1 MPRLKFTART
11 IDSLRSADDQQV
23 DYWDQDHPGFG
34 LRVAAGGRKTWIV
47 MYRHKGRLR
56 RESLGTYPA
65 LSLAD
70 ARDEALQ
77 TVARVAKG
85 EDPARDRRAAK
96 APARD
101 TVAALAEDYMAKH
114 ARKFKRSADE
124 DQRILNVYVL
134 PSWKHRSVKELTRRD
149 VRALVEGVAD
159 RGAPIMANRVLGV
172 VRKMLN
178 FAIDHDWLDANP
190 AARVAKP
197 SPEVSRDRV
206 LTDEE
211 LRRLWRLLGRF
222 PTTAERPA
230 PGRKGATGDDD
241 DPIFP
246 FSPVMAA
253 LLKMRILT
261 AQRGGE
267 VGHMRWQDLDLES
280 GWWTIPGIHTKNG
293 EAHRV
298 FLVKEA
304 VALIKEQQKDDPS
317 ESVFA
322 GSGDTVLDRMKK
334 VPAAVARLLKF
345 EFRGHDLRRTAA
357 TRMAG
362 AGVPR
367 EHISH
372 VLNHVEGGPRA
383 TRVYDRHSYD
393 REKRL
398 ALSTWARTLLRIVD
412 QSAEDSSSVTAIT
425 RRRRAA
431 S

>member
-11 IDSLRSADDQQV
+11 IDSLRSSNGQQIDV
-23 DYWDQDHPGFG
+23 WDLDHPGFG
-34 LRVAAGGRKTWIV
+34 IRVAAGGRKTWIV

-56 RESLGTYPA
+56 RASIGTYPSV
-65 LSLAD
+65 SLAD

-77 TVARVAKG
+77 TMARVSKG
-85 EDPARDRRAAK
+85 HDPASERRAAK

-101 TVAALAEDYMAKH
+101 TVASLAESYLTKH
-114 ARKFKRSADE
+114 ARQFKRSADE
-124 DQRILNVYVL
+124 DERILNVYVL

-149 VRALVEGVAD
+149 VRAIVEDVAD
-159 RGAPIMANRVLGV
+159 RGAPIMANRVLAI

-178 FAIDHDWLDANP
+178 FAVDHDWLDANP

-206 LTDEE
+206 LTDDE
-211 LRRLWRLLGRF
+211 LRRLWRLLSRF
-222 PTTAERPA
+222 PTTTERPA
-230 PGRKGATGDDD
+230 PGRKAAKGDAQ

-246 FSPVMAA
+246 FSQTIAA
-253 LLKMRILT
+253 LLKVRILT

-267 VGHMRWQDLDLES
+267 VGRMRWQDVDLEA

-304 VALIKEQQKDDPS
+304 VALIKAQQREEQG
-317 ESVFA
+317 ECVFA
-322 GSGDTVLDRMKK
+322 GAGESVLDRAKK
-334 VPAAVARLLKF
+334 VPAAIGRLLKF

-357 TRMAG
+357 TRMAR
-362 AGVPR
+362 ARVPR
-367 EHISH
+367 EHISR

-393 REKRL
+393 REKQV
-398 ALSTWARTLLRIVD
+398 ALQTWARELSRVVD
-412 QSAEDSSSVTAIT
+412 RSESAKVVIMTPRSHG
-425 RRRRAA
+425 
-431 S
+431 